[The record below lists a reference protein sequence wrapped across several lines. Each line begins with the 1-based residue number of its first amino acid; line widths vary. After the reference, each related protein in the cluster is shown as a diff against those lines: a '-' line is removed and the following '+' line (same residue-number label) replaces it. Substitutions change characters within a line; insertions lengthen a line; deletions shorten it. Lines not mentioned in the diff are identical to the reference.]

1 MSLQENGD
9 YSVEVG
15 ITSLGGEYNDVGTSI
30 TLARGKPRTGLAKE

>member
-15 ITSLGGEYNDVGTSI
+15 VTSLGGEYNGRWNMD
-30 TLARGKPRTGLAKE
+30 RERR